1 MLRICELRKTKSSRR
16 YIIKNDLKVAKDD
29 SKKET
34 RFCEE
39 GGVRVSNEETE
50 QKNAQHQ
57 SKNIVNKITKK
68 KDSKKTFNLHDKPTP
83 Y

>member
-1 MLRICELRKTKSSRR
+1 MDKTKKKRGGEGR
-16 YIIKNDLKVAKDD
+16 KKEVFFFLKKKKKKTNLKVAKDD
-29 SKKET
+29 SKKKET

-68 KDSKKTFNLHDKPTP
+68 KG
-83 Y
+83 